1 MNETIEENKVEL
13 PPPIPNV
20 IEDSIASRTKE
31 ITKRPKRERSPTHQ
45 IQPSAPKIK
54 KIKEVAP
61 KLSDKTKWTMEEQK
75 QFFSALRIYGK
86 NFDALG
92 QCFNTRRRLVNPEA
106 QKRTFGQI
114 RCFYYRSFRTV
125 SKLCT
130 FTEEEKVNVDS
141 LELRSV
147 LAYLCLKPK
156 VKCFD
161 KKPTISVLHQLIRN
175 GSAFLRV
182 KGQREHVS
190 IIGKALKPPK
200 TSNTLGTTKQS
211 DRTLSKHIR
220 ILLSPA
226 SPNAYMR
233 VALSCRYPHVEVLV
247 SRTTTLYELIDRL
260 TQYWQLNNHA
270 QSLFKDDLSMEQL
283 FLYPHGSYLSSSFID
298 LPSVSTDSN
307 PVLDLASSR
316 KQSIANTDKQF
327 RSRCDSEISTD
338 PVVDP
343 SLTLQSN
350 AILKRNNLSENEFP
364 NESTGISISPS
375 LTPTPTPSVS
385 FPSSPSSTS
394 IVTINNKSNLVRT
407 AILLAAKRAV
417 SNNPTNNYDTST
429 FTLNDGTEDEADS
442 SSTPFKQ
449 RFDFLDLIDELPSE
463 DEIESDANTSVPV
476 SITATSSAVPMNNSA
491 VVTLTDISQ
500 GISRTNSLFSTL
512 TIGELQKL
520 LQRTKE
526 LRLNYDFTSLL
537 RTSNATDCV
546 SPAYFLHYVIQTA
559 NQCLTTMADRQSQSE
574 IKTTKKPNTKK
585 QQISKS
591 KCFCSCCSHQHSLS
605 TKEPRRSSVKAANSP
620 NTEMCALLPMSQSI
634 STQDMIISA
643 HDDIF
648 TMTNSLQNNMN
659 NNISKVSDGDSH
671 NKSFT
676 LTQNDEQSDIFDTR
690 SWPIDT
696 GRRSLEQNQPPA
708 SSTATAPVNTTTE
721 VPSVLTLLLPMMN
734 GTEPTSVPQTKQ
746 SSIIFSSNNGVIDD
760 PLIQSLA
767 AEQAA
772 SAHNYDLLSHRY
784 KRVRRPL
791 RYGDQSTRP
800 SNIQLLINANI
811 NAQQTAAANQ
821 RLLYNTNNTPD
832 LTVSSNDVFHND
844 CENSSNIFEK
854 TFQNFSSFSI
864 EDDLLNDNTN
874 MSTVSLSTTIV
885 NAALQSNT
893 SRLRLD
899 WPDNMSDLSFGS
911 FPDLLES
918 NTLSSTP
925 GELSNFEQSTVT
937 DINEQNKC
945 VFENSISDAVF
956 AINNTTN

>member
-1 MNETIEENKVEL
+1 MNDTIEENKIEVL
-13 PPPIPNV
+13 PPIPNV

-45 IQPSAPKIK
+45 VQPSAPKIK

-175 GSAFLRV
+175 GSAFLRA

-316 KQSIANTDKQF
+316 KQSIANIDKQC
-327 RSRCDSEISTD
+327 RSRSDSEISTE

-343 SLTLQSN
+343 SLTLLQSN

-364 NESTGISISPS
+364 NESTVISISPS
-375 LTPTPTPSVS
+375 STPSPSVS
-385 FPSSPSSTS
+385 FPSSSSSTS
-394 IVTINNKSNLVRT
+394 IVTINNKSNLART
-407 AILLAAKRAV
+407 AILLAAKRAA

-442 SSTPFKQ
+442 SSTSFKQ
-449 RFDFLDLIDELPSE
+449 RLDFLDLIDEFPSE
-463 DEIESDANTSVPV
+463 DEIESDANASVPV
-476 SITATSSAVPMNNSA
+476 STTTTTTTATSSMSVNNSTA
-491 VVTLTDISQ
+491 VTLTDISQ
-500 GISRTNSLFSTL
+500 GISRANSLFSTL

-546 SPAYFLHYVIQTA
+546 SPASFLHYVIQTA

-574 IKTTKKPNTKK
+574 IKTTKKTNTKK

-591 KCFCSCCSHQHSLS
+591 KCFCSCCSHQHSFS
-605 TKEPRRSSVKAANSP
+605 TKDQRRSSVKAANSP
-620 NTEMCALLPMSQSI
+620 NTEMCALLPMSQSM
-634 STQDMIISA
+634 STQDMITSA

-648 TMTNSLQNNMN
+648 TMTNSLQNHMN

-676 LTQNDEQSDIFDTR
+676 LSQNDEQPDIFDTR
-690 SWPIDT
+690 SWPADT

-708 SSTATAPVNTTTE
+708 LSTATASVNTTTE
-721 VPSVLTLLLPMMN
+721 IPSVLTLLLPMMN
-734 GTEPTSVPQTKQ
+734 GTESTSVPQTKQ

-800 SNIQLLINANI
+800 SNIQFLINANI

-821 RLLYNTNNTPD
+821 RLLYNINNTSD
-832 LTVSSNDVFHND
+832 LTASSNDVFHND
-844 CENSSNIFEK
+844 CENPN
-854 TFQNFSSFSI
+854 
-864 EDDLLNDNTN
+864 DLLNDNTN

-885 NAALQSNT
+885 NAALQSDT

-925 GELSNFEQSTVT
+925 GELNNFEQSTVT
-937 DINEQNKC
+937 NINEQHKC
-945 VFENSISDAVF
+945 VSENSISDAVF